1 MTSIRET
8 LIDIQETQSFDRLEP
23 FKRPQMWKT
32 LAQDERTLLARLLV
46 MQGAQQ
52 LSQGNHQVLE
62 SFEIAAQVSA
72 YTPEILY
79 QQGMILAS
87 HRHNLRC
94 LQLACQAFKHILKQ
108 DSTAFNAWYARAQV
122 LTDIGIFEGEAHYL
136 VDAHE
141 NFEKA
146 YALLETPAAETAIK
160 EEFFW
165 KWGCCLASLGK
176 VSGEPLDFH
185 RAMEKYTVAYQLG
198 YQQIAFLND
207 YGHSFADL
215 AALLDKQEYFL
226 EALKLFNQAV
236 CQDSTDF
243 ESWYNQACCL
253 QRILEFTLQDK
264 IVEQAEYSFA
274 RAVDLNADFY
284 LLWLKW
290 GQLEATVG
298 KLKHDKIKL
307 EASLEKFTKAHELE
321 PDHPQVLHCWADV
334 ELFLGAQEDN
344 LEWMQAARTKILH
357 SLELHSEDPDGWY
370 LYGSCLNELGYYFA
384 DEEYYYQAIEKFQ
397 YGLSLSRRH
406 PLLWYGLALSHFAL
420 GELLGDQ
427 QFYEKAAQYC
437 TQVMEIG
444 VGHFPQFWNDWGI
457 ILLKL
462 ADTTQEISYVEAAI
476 EKLEHSLK
484 QPLEN
489 LEAEHIDLDWVY
501 HYGCAY
507 DLWGDLAEE
516 PRYIEKAV
524 QVFSQILELDPDH
537 LQARYNLALS
547 LSHLGEILSDI
558 EPYYKG
564 IEHLHYLLTLNAE
577 DEVLHLDSGVML
589 TNLGLLIHDIHHP
602 EVSQALYSQAESHL
616 MQAAALGH
624 LQAHYQ
630 LAGLYSITGYPELA
644 MHYLER
650 AQLLGV
656 LPGLD
661 ELLHDE
667 WLEGVRQTDAFRQLV
682 NDLSSQSQQ
691 SSDEK

>member
-1 MTSIRET
+1 MTSIRKT

-62 SFEIAAQVSA
+62 SFEIAAQISS

-94 LQLACQAFKHILKQ
+94 LQLACQAFGHILKQ
-108 DSTAFNAWYARAQV
+108 DPTAFNAWYARAQV
-122 LTDIGIFEGEAHYL
+122 LTDIGIFEGESHYFT
-136 VDAHE
+136 DAHE
-141 NFEKA
+141 DFEKA
-146 YALLETPAAETAIK
+146 CALLETPAAAEASK

-165 KWGCCLASLGK
+165 KWGVCLAALGK

-185 RAMEKYTVAYQLG
+185 RAMEKYTLAYQIG
-198 YQQIAFLND
+198 YQTTAFLND
-207 YGHSFADL
+207 YGNSFADL
-215 AALLDKQEYFL
+215 AVLLDKQEYFL

-243 ESWYNQACCL
+243 GSWYNQACCL
-253 QRILEFTLQDK
+253 QRIIEFTTQEK
-264 IVEQAEYSFA
+264 ILEQAEHSFA
-274 RAVDLNADFY
+274 RAAELNADFY
-284 LLWLKW
+284 QVWLKW
-290 GQLEATVG
+290 GQLEAAIG
-298 KLKHDKIKL
+298 KLKHDQTKL
-307 EASLEKFTKAHELE
+307 EASLEKFARAQELE
-321 PDHPQVLHCWADV
+321 PDHSQVLSCWADV
-334 ELFLGAQEDN
+334 ELFLGAQAEN
-344 LEWMQAARTKILH
+344 LERIQSARTKILK

-370 LYGSCLNELGYYFA
+370 LYGSCLNEMGYYFA

-397 YGLSLSRRH
+397 YGLSISRHH

-420 GELLGDQ
+420 GELLEDE

-437 TQVMEIG
+437 TQVAENG

-462 ADTTQEISYVEAAI
+462 AETTHQIEYVEQAI

-484 QPLEN
+484 QPMQN

-507 DLWGDLAEE
+507 DLWGDLIEE
-516 PRYIEKAV
+516 PRYIEKAI
-524 QVFSQILELDPDH
+524 QVFIQILELDPDH
-537 LQARYNLALS
+537 IQARYNLALS
-547 LSHLGEILSDI
+547 LSHLGELLSDV

-564 IEHLHYLLTLNAE
+564 IEHLQYLLALDGE
-577 DEVLHLDSGVML
+577 DEVLHLDFGVML
-589 TNLGLLIHDIHHP
+589 TNLGLLVHDVHHP
-602 EVSQALYSQAESHL
+602 EISQTLYCQAENHL

-630 LAGLYSITGYPELA
+630 LAGLYSITENPELA

-650 AQLLGV
+650 AQVLGV

-661 ELLHDE
+661 ELLHDD
-667 WLEGVRQTDAFRQLV
+667 WLEGVRQTTAFRQLI
-682 NDLSSQSQQ
+682 NALSSQQ